1 MKRSPIKP
9 TSDKRA
15 AEIKAG
21 AKMSGTFKVD
31 LTALQARG
39 GTMSAKTK
47 DTLFG
52 KSKGRKTGHDA
63 RRIAKKRAWDQFSMF
78 IRLRDSDERGI
89 ATCCTCP
96 ARKHWRMMDAGHYVT
111 TAKEATKFD
120 ENNVHAQCKGCNKWQ
135 GGKPTEYEQ
144 FLERK
149 YGPGTCAAIKLKAV
163 RQCKRDLTDYLFI
176 ENTYKARVENIKAK
190 QPERFFRPAA

>member
-1 MKRSPIKP
+1 MNRVSP
-9 TSDKRA
+9 KRA

-39 GTMSAKTK
+39 GTMSEKTK
-47 DTLFG
+47 DALFG
-52 KSKGRKTGHDA
+52 KAKGRKTGHDA

-78 IRLRDSDERGI
+78 IRLRDSDEHGI

-96 ARKHWRMMDAGHYVT
+96 ARKHWRLMDAGHYVT

-135 GGKPTEYEQ
+135 GGRPTEYEL
-144 FLERK
+144 FLERR
-149 YGPGTCAAIKLKAV
+149 YGPGTFAAIKLKAV
-163 RQCKRDLTDYLFI
+163 RECKRDLTDYLFI
-176 ENTYKARVENIKAK
+176 EQTYRLRVDLIRTKEPARYFKAA
-190 QPERFFRPAA
+190 